1 MAREILI
8 TIGSVAERSGMA
20 VSAIRF
26 YADSGLIPCSRTE
39 GNKRLFKREVI
50 RRVSFIRIAQ
60 QLGYTLSDIEN
71 QLACLPDN
79 RTPTKK
85 DWEQLSRHFK
95 QDLEEKIDALER
107 LKSSLSSCIGC
118 GCLSLQ
124 SCKLFNPD
132 DQAQKHGAGPRYLM
146 GDKPPLSKE

>member
-1 MAREILI
+1 
-8 TIGSVAERSGMA
+8 MA

-146 GDKPPLSKE
+146 GDKPPLTKE